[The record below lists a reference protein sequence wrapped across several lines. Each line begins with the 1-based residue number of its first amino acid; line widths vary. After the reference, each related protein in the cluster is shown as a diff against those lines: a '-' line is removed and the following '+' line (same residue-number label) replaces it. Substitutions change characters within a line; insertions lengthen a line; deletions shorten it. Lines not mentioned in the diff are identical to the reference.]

1 MLLQGFFYFRHSCY
15 SYRSDSI
22 HTEPTE
28 MHVYFLLRF
37 HTQYGQTLWMTIDP
51 DTRNGESRARDVALQ
66 YLDKDFW
73 ELKLEIPSTQKVL
86 HYTYFLKT
94 PEGII
99 VNEGETCRQLLIDGK
114 KISSIEIIDTWNYA
128 GEYENTF
135 YTAPFGN
142 VLFKKNHKEKKEKAL
157 HKNGQVFRVKA
168 PLLKKNEVLTL
179 CGSGKSLGNW
189 KTVDP
194 LLMSKT
200 GDWWTIHTDI
210 PGSEF
215 PLTYKYGVYN
225 ISKNDFVR
233 FEDGANR
240 FITGTTTEEKILVI
254 HDGFVHLPN
263 NTFKGAGIAIPVFG
277 LRTKNGLG
285 IGEFNDLK
293 LLVDWAKATDLKMIQ
308 LLPVNDTTATYKRS
322 DSYPYAAISAFALHP
337 AYINLEAVAG
347 KNYADQLDSLKKVQ
361 KKLNKKEAVD
371 YEMVMKVKSGVLK
384 AIYEMAGEDV
394 LQSKDFKAFFED
406 NKHWLIPYSVFCYL
420 RDKNKTIE
428 FCKWK
433 AHAVFSEKDITKLLT
448 PGSASFKTI
457 GYHYFVQYHLH
468 TQLKDATNY
477 AHKNGIVVKGDIPIG
492 IYRNACDAWVAP
504 ELYNLDTYA
513 GAPPD
518 DFAVKG
524 QNWSLP
530 TYNWKKMQKNGYGW
544 WKQRFAQMS
553 NYFDAFRIDHILGFF
568 RIWSIPVESIEGIMG
583 YFVPAIPVHISE
595 FGQNTIPFNYNRYCS
610 PYITNEVL
618 NEIFG
623 GLTEQVKNEFVSVKE
638 DGAYQMLP
646 EFSTQRKV
654 EEYFTSKEITEENKK
669 LKQGLF
675 DLLSNLIMFE
685 EKDSQQTRF
694 HFRIAM
700 DATLSFKYL
709 PADVQYKLKQ
719 LYTNYFYKRQDDF
732 WYREAMQKLPQLKH
746 TTQMMICGE
755 DLGMVPHCVPDVMQ
769 QLGMLSLEIQRMPK
783 KTGIEF
789 FQPNDAP
796 YLSVITPSTHDMST
810 IRGWWEEDR
819 TKTQHFYNNIL
830 QQWGEAPH
838 FCEAWINRAVILQH
852 LNSPA
857 MWSVFQMQDLL
868 GMSEM
873 LRRKNPHDERINI
886 PADPNHYW
894 NYRMHIS
901 LEDLLKQKEFNEE
914 LRGYIEH
921 SGR

>member
-1 MLLQGFFYFRHSCY
+1 MQNQF
-15 SYRSDSI
+15 

-28 MHVYFLLRF
+28 MHLHFLLRF
-37 HTQYGQTLWMTIDP
+37 QTQYGQTLFMTIDP
-51 DTRNGESRARDVALQ
+51 DTQNGETRAKDVVLQ
-66 YLDKDFW
+66 YLNKDFW
-73 ELKLEIPSTQKVL
+73 ELKLEIPPTQKQFR
-86 HYTYFLKT
+86 YTYFLKT
-94 PEGII
+94 AEGII
-99 VNEGETCRQLLIDGK
+99 VNEGETCRQLLIAGEKTD
-114 KISSIEIIDTWNYA
+114 SIEIIDTWNYA

-135 YTAPFGN
+135 YTSPFKN
-142 VLFKKNHKEKKEKAL
+142 VLFKKHHKEKKEKTL
-157 HKNGQVFRVKA
+157 PKSGQLFRVKA
-168 PLLKKNEVLTL
+168 PLLKKNEVVAL
-179 CGSGKSLGNW
+179 CGSGRAMGNW
-189 KTVDP
+189 DTVDP
-194 LLMSKT
+194 LLLSKT

-210 PGSEF
+210 PASEF

-225 ISKNDFVR
+225 ISKNDFVK
-233 FEDGANR
+233 FEGGANR
-240 FITGTTTEEKILVI
+240 FIEWEPSDEKVLVL

-263 NTFKGAGIAIPVFG
+263 NTFKGAGVAIPVFG

-285 IGEFNDLK
+285 IGEFTDLG
-293 LLVDWAKATDLKMIQ
+293 LLVDWAKKTGLKMIQ
-308 LLPVNDTTATYKRS
+308 LLPINDTTATYKKS

-347 KNYADQLDSLKKVQ
+347 KDYADQLESLKKVH
-361 KKLNKKEAVD
+361 KKLNKEEAVD
-371 YEMVMKVKSGVLK
+371 YELVMKVKTGVLK
-384 AIYEMAGEDV
+384 EIYEMAGEEL
-394 LQSKDFKAFFED
+394 LQSGDFKDFFED
-406 NKHWLIPYSVFCYL
+406 NKHWLTPYAAFCYL

-433 AHAVFSEKDITKLLT
+433 NYSVYNESEIAKLLKD
-448 PGSASFKTI
+448 GSASFKAI
-457 GYHYFVQYHLH
+457 GFHYFVQYHLH
-468 TQLKDATNY
+468 TQLKEAANY
-477 AHKNGIVVKGDIPIG
+477 AHKNGIVLKGDLPIG

-530 TYNWKKMQKNGYGW
+530 TYNWKKMQKDGYSW

-568 RIWSIPVESIEGIMG
+568 RIWSIPAESMEGIMG
-583 YFVPAIPVHISE
+583 RFVPAIPVHISE
-595 FGQNTIPFNYNRYCS
+595 FGQNTIPFNYDRYCT
-610 PYITNEVL
+610 PYITDEILNEV
-618 NEIFG
+618 FG
-623 GLTEQVKNEFVSVKE
+623 ELSEQIKNEFVFRKD
-638 DGAYQMLP
+638 DGNYQLLP

-654 EEYFTSKEITEENKK
+654 EDHFSTKEITEENKK

-675 DLLSNLIMFE
+675 DLVSNLVLFE
-685 EKDSQQTRF
+685 EKDTQQTRF

-700 DATLSFKYL
+700 DSTLSFKYL

-719 LYTNYFYKRQDDF
+719 LYTNYFYQRQDDF

-783 KTGIEF
+783 KAGLEF

-819 TKTQHFYNNIL
+819 TKTQHFYNHIL
-830 QQWGEAPH
+830 QQWGEAPY
-838 FCEAWINRAVILQH
+838 FCEAWINRAIILQH

-868 GMSEM
+868 GMSET
-873 LRRKNPHDERINI
+873 LRRDNPQDERINV